1 MPDGDQVFNELSIFS
16 KWNLSL
22 QLPQKEN
29 LSIPIKLNRL
39 YIWLHHTAH
48 LRSAAEL
55 GNANN
60 NLMMKKC
67 LKCISQSMEGVGSK
81 KRPTV
86 KQSKNKKKKEKDK
99 IVMTKIEIDQN

>member
-81 KRPTV
+81 KKTNC
-86 KQSKNKKKKEKDK
+86 QTIKEQK
-99 IVMTKIEIDQN
+99 EEREG